1 MQVSNMEDFRSVPE
15 EVENL
20 LKEIEA
26 TRDTLKAVSSRL
38 AAIEK
43 HVRRAFQVP
52 KPPKKAARPSRSASS
67 LNRDQL
73 LARFDEIRSRAA
85 ATAES
90 DDDTVLGGWADEDL
104 RALAAELGASN
115 TKKLSLVKIRSLI
128 MQKVRESVML
138 GTDTLRGIQQHG
150 PRDPAVPG
158 SDTESDA

>member
-1 MQVSNMEDFRSVPE
+1 MEDFRSVPE
-15 EVENL
+15 EVQNL

-52 KPPKKAARPSRSASS
+52 KPGEKAARPARPTSS
-67 LNRDQL
+67 LDRDQL
-73 LARFDEIRSRAA
+73 LARFDAIRSQAA
-85 ATAES
+85 ANAAM
-90 DDDTVLGGWADEDL
+90 DDDAILGGWADEDL
-104 RALAAELGASN
+104 RALAAELGVSN
-115 TKKLSLVKIRSLI
+115 TKKLSLERTRSLI

-150 PRDPAVPG
+150 PRDPAVPS